1 MIRSMTGY
9 GRDQQTIG
17 GLDITVEI
25 RSVNHRYFEY
35 ASRLPRVYG
44 FLDEKLKSFLQ
55 TGISRGKVDVSVSVN
70 HPLAEAYLAAF
81 RELCERYDLKDDVTV
96 TALARQADVLSV
108 HTVPA
113 DEDAV
118 WEAVRQVAQA
128 ALEKFLR
135 MRETEGE
142 KLRAD
147 VLSRADAILRA
158 VDFVDE
164 RSPQTVKE
172 HMDKVTA
179 RMRELLEGAGVDE
192 QRLLTEAALYADK
205 IAVAEET
212 VRLRS
217 HIDQLRGM
225 MEQQEP
231 VGRKLD
237 FLVQEIN
244 REANT
249 IGSKS
254 QDVALARTV
263 VDMKSEIEKI
273 REQIQNIE

>member
-55 TGISRGKVDVSVSVN
+55 TGISRGKVDVSVWIETADTPVSGVSVN

-158 VDFVDE
+158 VD
-164 RSPQTVKE
+164 P
-172 HMDKVTA
+172 A
-179 RMRELLEGAGVDE
+179 
-192 QRLLTEAALYADK
+192 
-205 IAVAEET
+205 
-212 VRLRS
+212 
-217 HIDQLRGM
+217 QL
-225 MEQQEP
+225 
-231 VGRKLD
+231 V
-237 FLVQEIN
+237 
-244 REANT
+244 
-249 IGSKS
+249 
-254 QDVALARTV
+254 DVAAQPHRPAARDDGAAGTGRAQARFPRAG
-263 VDMKSEIEKI
+263 DQPGGEHHRLEIAGRGARPHGGGHEIGDREDPGTDSEYRVKPGG
-273 REQIQNIE
+273 RV